1 MARIEG
7 RVDADGP
14 MRLDR
19 YIADVAGILTRSQ
32 LKARL
37 EDARVNGKAAKLSR
51 EVKANDRYELSLRD
65 EEDRADLAEDIDLSV
80 LFENDSVIVVD
91 KAQGMVTHPAHGNWS
106 GTLANALLGRLTR
119 AAGTDAPARA
129 GIVHRLDKDTS
140 GVIIAAKTAAAQEF
154 LAAQFRARST
164 VKVYLAVVQ
173 GSPPADTGRLD
184 TQLARDPRDR
194 KRFAVSPE
202 GTGKRALTE
211 WRVLA
216 RSAGYTLL
224 ALRLYTGRTHQ
235 LRVHCRHIGCPIL
248 GDPVYGRKDARFPD
262 ATLMLH
268 ARELRI
274 VLPGEAD
281 SRRFLAPVPDR
292 FAEVLRRVGMD
303 AVVDGAGSG

>member
-1 MARIEG
+1 
-7 RVDADGP
+7 

-173 GSPPADTGRLD
+173 GAPPADTGRLD